1 MEAGFKG
8 PACSLLL
15 LVFAK
20 SLNIQGEK
28 KEIDSQMPNVAGIHI
43 KQLLKDT
50 PTSDSYDLDT
60 GLIALV

>member
-20 SLNIQGEK
+20 SLKIQGEK
-28 KEIDSQMPNVAGIHI
+28 KEIGSQMPNVAGIHI
-43 KQLLKDT
+43 K
-50 PTSDSYDLDT
+50 
-60 GLIALV
+60 